1 MSISLFTA
9 MLATGCAFDE
19 QLPEVDLQGTVRLPA
34 EVSQFLYN
42 DDPDLE
48 AEPVTIDDARGIG
61 PVYLGVFPSIQEGLY
76 DYPHPEIGPILN
88 DSVEG
93 NTYPL
98 GGTSIGRFDWACYQ
112 QLRCKVLTGRFK
124 TYEDIIDYFANTLSD
139 PLEDFVGDPVTGGT
153 AFQEQCFEVL
163 YMTGDY
169 ENLFVGEEN
178 IDFTLNGDYYEA
190 EVEIPHV
197 IFDKDENPDLQV
209 SVWGW
214 VDMPSIT
221 YEFAS
226 CDADVGQNQNYYN
239 QTFFVGTNPLDL
251 LNFPGSYIDSG
262 DWVVED
268 PAIISNPDENFTLD
282 IGFHYVVDDE

>member
-1 MSISLFTA
+1 MTSISLLTA
-9 MLATGCAFDE
+9 MLATGCTFQED
-19 QLPEVDLQGTVRLPA
+19 LPEVDLQGTVRLPA
-34 EVSQFLYN
+34 AISQFEYT

-48 AEPVTIDDARGIG
+48 AEPVIVDDERGIG

-76 DYPHPEIGPILN
+76 DYPHPEIGPVLN
-88 DSVEG
+88 DSTEG

-112 QLRCKVLTGRFK
+112 QLICKVSTGRFK
-124 TYEDIIDYFANTLSD
+124 DYEDIIDFFANTLSD
-139 PLEDFVGDPVTGGT
+139 PLEDFQGDPVEGGT

-169 ENLFVGEEN
+169 ELLFVGEDN
-178 IDFTLNGDYYEA
+178 LDFTLNGDFYEA

-197 IFDKDENPDLQV
+197 IYAEGV

-214 VDMPSIT
+214 VDMPSVN

-226 CDADVGQNQNYYN
+226 CDPTVGENQNYYN
-239 QTFFVGTNPLDL
+239 QTFSLGTNPLDV

-262 DWVVED
+262 DWVVEE
-268 PAIISNPDENFTLD
+268 PAIINDPNDSFTLD
-282 IGFHYVVDDE
+282 IGYHYVVDDE